1 MLLTIDSSV
10 WIAAFMDES
19 HTKKADMLVRECLSG
34 THQLITPIIVPLEV
48 LAAMQRQSR
57 DASFAEE
64 VYKLIMSLPR
74 NELVELDFVTARM
87 VKETIKT
94 TGLKANDAFILTVCR
109 ESRSYLVTLDEEL
122 VAKASSSVAIWQ
134 W

>member
-19 HTKKADMLVRECLSG
+19 HTKKADTLVRECLSG

-48 LAAMQRQSR
+48 LAAMQRQSN

-64 VYKLIMSLPR
+64 VYKLIMSLPS
-74 NELVELDFVTARM
+74 NELVELDFVTARLI
-87 VKETIKT
+87 KETIKA
-94 TGLKANDAFILTVCR
+94 TGLKANDAFVLTVCR
-109 ESRSYLVTLDEEL
+109 ESRSHLVTLDEEL
-122 VAKASSSVAIWQ
+122 LSKAPSNMAAWE